1 MDLPSTI
8 VETAKQTKSRTTT
21 LIAMI
26 SLMNNGKTSYIYMLK
41 IKDASNHFFRFVI
54 VCAVRAEHI
63 DNANDQQSVH
73 FDILS
78 EIV

>member
-1 MDLPSTI
+1 
-8 VETAKQTKSRTTT
+8 
-21 LIAMI
+21 
-26 SLMNNGKTSYIYMLK
+26 MNNGKTSYIYMLK